1 MNTIVGVALKL
12 DSLLHLFTIWGL
24 FSKIDF
30 SETVYRRSSIIF
42 IVEIRVRKVKCTLN
56 THILIYQVSV
66 MRWCWLSN

>member
-12 DSLLHLFTIWGL
+12 DSLLRLFAIWGL

-30 SETVYRRSSIIF
+30 SETVCRRSIIF
-42 IVEIRVRKVKCTLN
+42 IVEIRVRRVKCTLN
-56 THILIYQVSV
+56 THILMYQVSV

>member
-30 SETVYRRSSIIF
+30 SETVCRRSSIIF
-42 IVEIRVRKVKCTLN
+42 IVEIRVRRVKCTLN
-56 THILIYQVSV
+56 THILMYQVSV

>member
-30 SETVYRRSSIIF
+30 SETVCRSSYF
-42 IVEIRVRKVKCTLN
+42 HSENKGQKG
-56 THILIYQVSV
+56 
-66 MRWCWLSN
+66 

>member
-30 SETVYRRSSIIF
+30 SETVCRRSSYF
-42 IVEIRVRKVKCTLN
+42 HSGNKGQKG
-56 THILIYQVSV
+56 
-66 MRWCWLSN
+66 